1 MTSRTTR
8 RRWAG
13 LAMATLAAMI
23 LQPAAQAT
31 PQLADLKVK
40 QSMSVQASMAEP
52 VRPCHRLDGFCGY
65 VDESWLSTAIHT
77 LLCPVLHPLLY
88 WFVRGVRKR
97 TPFGQKGPYGLQYD

>member
-40 QSMSVQASMAEP
+40 QSMSVQAGTQVS
-52 VRPCHRLDGFCGY
+52 LKGKT
-65 VDESWLSTAIHT
+65 LTAI
-77 LLCPVLHPLLY
+77 PLASY
-88 WFVRGVRKR
+88 TAANVTDGKMV
-97 TPFGQKGPYGLQYD
+97 GLT